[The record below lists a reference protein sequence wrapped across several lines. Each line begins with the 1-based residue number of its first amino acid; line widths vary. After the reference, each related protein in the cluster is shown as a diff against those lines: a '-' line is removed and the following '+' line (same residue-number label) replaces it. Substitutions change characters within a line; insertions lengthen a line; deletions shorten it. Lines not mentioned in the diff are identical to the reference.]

1 MKFRKILF
9 VDSSSSSQCGG
20 LDVGGREMRVPNLEL
35 LMREQNKKP
44 DPLCHLRLCIVRQG
58 LDTIIDRQFDELG
71 RGAAT
76 PHIA

>member
-1 MKFRKILF
+1 MKFRKILS
-9 VDSSSSSQCGG
+9 VDGSIKFI
-20 LDVGGREMRVPNLEL
+20 LVWWVGGREMRVPNLEL